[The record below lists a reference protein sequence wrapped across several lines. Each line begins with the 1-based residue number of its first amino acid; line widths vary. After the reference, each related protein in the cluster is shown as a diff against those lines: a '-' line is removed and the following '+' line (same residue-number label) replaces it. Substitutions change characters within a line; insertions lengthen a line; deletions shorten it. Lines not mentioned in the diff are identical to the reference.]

1 MEGER
6 RKRKSENSN
15 RRNRRRVKEEERERE
30 KMVAISLYRGNM
42 HRVPPD
48 VPRRW
53 LMPKPQI
60 SLKDFRTLL
69 LRRSKA
75 LSLLPSAASSSAV
88 AAATVI
94 AKPAPISPPPRKEP
108 QEEGA
113 VAENPNSV
121 PEGLMVEIK
130 VEDGANCDVD
140 TPPVLDQV
148 AALIN
153 GDATQ
158 VAEKPLEKDD
168 DKAAA
173 VENPASEVGK
183 KQDPI
188 DEEKE
193 KRKREVEEKLQI
205 LNEKKHNLVKAL
217 KQILTAEEELKRR
230 SNLQAGRPPLPLQA
244 DASNDSGSMT
254 RHATPRAG
262 SEANV
267 IVDMEGGEGDD
278 ALNPNPQ
285 GRQLLRVNSTS
296 PSAESA
302 LRRPPYFQHN
312 VGSHPS
318 RTAVVVTGSPS
329 RFAPSGN
336 QGHPSNLPTVS
347 VTGTNYVGSSPSPA
361 ASGGTSAFRDARH
374 PSPWN

>member
-1 MEGER
+1 M
-6 RKRKSENSN
+6 N
-15 RRNRRRVKEEERERE
+15 EEERERE
-30 KMVAISLYRGNM
+30 REKTMVAISLYRGNM

-75 LSLLPSAASSSAV
+75 LSLLPSAASSSA
-88 AAATVI
+88 AVI
-94 AKPAPISPPPRKEP
+94 AKPVPISPPQKQL
-108 QEEGA
+108 QEEAA
-113 VAENPNSV
+113 VSENPNSV
-121 PEGLMVEIK
+121 PEGLAVEIK
-130 VEDGANCDVD
+130 VEDCANCDVD
-140 TPPVLDQV
+140 TPPVVDQA
-148 AALIN
+148 AALID
-153 GDATQ
+153 GDATRVGEKEKEKASEKEDEKV
-158 VAEKPLEKDD
+158 VA
-168 DKAAA
+168 A
-173 VENPASEVGK
+173 ENPASEVGK
-183 KQDPI
+183 KPDPI

-217 KQILTAEEELKRR
+217 KQILNAEEELKRR
-230 SNLQAGRPPLPLQA
+230 SNMQAGRPPLPLQA

-254 RHATPRAG
+254 RHATPRTG
-262 SEANV
+262 SEVNV
-267 IVDMEGGEGDD
+267 VVDMEGGEGDD

-285 GRQLLRVNSTS
+285 SRQLLRVNSTS

-302 LRRPPYFQHN
+302 LRRTPYFQHN
-312 VGSHPS
+312 VGAHPS
-318 RTAVVVTGSPS
+318 RAAMVVAGSPS

-336 QGHPSNLPTVS
+336 QVHPSNLPTVS
-347 VTGTNYVGSSPSPA
+347 VTGTNYVASSPSPA
-361 ASGGTSAFRDARH
+361 ASGGTSGFRDARH